1 MGTNMDEKWSLI
13 KSCLITEVYYA
24 KQAKSMPKTLT
35 AMTLDWFTKLKYVL
49 REVRVEINGSF
60 QVCVCRCSYTA
71 IVYQIA
77 ECVVCMS

>member
-1 MGTNMDEKWSLI
+1 
-13 KSCLITEVYYA
+13 
-24 KQAKSMPKTLT
+24 MPKTLT